1 MEVSLKLNE
10 HDARLLQACLAN
22 QVQREQIENSKSE
35 FYYFS
40 LETISKIEKII
51 KIIIADEK
59 LMPKKFV
66 EENKSVKE

>member
-22 QVQREQIENSKSE
+22 QVQREQIEMTKSE

-40 LETISKIEKII
+40 LETISNIEKII
-51 KIIIADEK
+51 KKVMDDEG
-59 LMPKKFV
+59 LIPKRFV
-66 EENKSVKE
+66 KGVKK